1 MGASGNKRRESRFLL
16 LLVVMKGA
24 QAPFFLPSFRL
35 LHIYY
40 LVFLSLVLGPSSR
53 LNSPTRPDP
62 TRPARRS
69 QVERPKE
76 RGPEGPLV
84 GGG

>member
-1 MGASGNKRRESRFLL
+1 MGASGNERRELRFLL

-24 QAPFFLPSFRL
+24 QAPFFLSSFRL

-40 LVFLSLVLGPSSR
+40 LVFLSLVLRPSSR
-53 LNSPTRPDP
+53 SSSPTRPDP
-62 TRPARRS
+62 TGPNPRFWA
-69 QVERPKE
+69 KE

>member
-1 MGASGNKRRESRFLL
+1 MGASGNERRELRFLL

-24 QAPFFLPSFRL
+24 QAPFFLSSFRL

-53 LNSPTRPDP
+53 LSSPTRPDP
-62 TRPARRS
+62 NPRFRA
-69 QVERPKE
+69 KE